1 MVILDESDEGSGP
14 EGECGGVSESSDD
27 YHEDKCVL
35 FKKVECYRGAEKGKG
50 RGKPNGCTLIS
61 KYCHCSPTCSS
72 YTRKTTAETKRNSIT
87 RTIYLC
93 PMSTIFSSP
102 STTMD
107 RLLTRIS
114 IPTKSIS
121 PSSTLLTAGECLHK
135 AK

>member
-1 MVILDESDEGSGP
+1 MVILDDFDNGSGGD
-14 EGECGGVSESSDD
+14 GECDGGSESSGDH
-27 YHEDKCVL
+27 HEDKCVL
-35 FKKVECYRGAEKGKG
+35 FKKVKCYRGAGMG
-50 RGKPNGCTLIS
+50 QGWGKPNGCTLIS

-72 YTRKTTAETKRNSIT
+72 YTRKTTAETKGSSIT

-93 PMSTIFSSP
+93 PISTIFSTP

-121 PSSTLLTAGECLHK
+121 PSSTLPTAGECLHK